1 MINLILALLIT
12 IIVEFLIFYLF
23 FRKSPLK
30 LFIYSVLIN
39 SFTLPLATYIYIYI
53 LNNFLIAEIMVVLV
67 ESVLIMLLMEIKYKK
82 SVLISIVANL
92 VSAIIGLTGLI

>member
-1 MINLILALLIT
+1 
-12 IIVEFLIFYLF
+12 
-23 FRKSPLK
+23 
-30 LFIYSVLIN
+30 
-39 SFTLPLATYIYIYI
+39 
-53 LNNFLIAEIMVVLV
+53 MVVLV

>member
-23 FRKSPLK
+23 LRKSPLK
-30 LFIYSVLIN
+30 LLIYSVLIN
-39 SFTLPLATYIYIYI
+39 SFTLPLATYIYVYI
-53 LNNFLIAEIMVVLV
+53 LNNFLIVEISVVLV

-82 SVLISIVANL
+82 SVLISLIANL
-92 VSAIIGLTGLI
+92 VSAIIGLTGLT